1 MTGNL
6 LNIYKIIKNTEVE
19 GPGRRF
25 CIWTQGCSR
34 HCKGCF
40 AKQTWE
46 FGVGKSFT
54 VDDLWNEIKAENG
67 IEGIT
72 LLGGEPFEQA
82 QALSLLAQK
91 VKETGLSVMTFSGN
105 SYDDLKNSKDI
116 FVQKLLK
123 YTDLLVD
130 GEFREDCFDLSRPW
144 VGSKNQRYIFLSGRY
159 SLQEIMRCNNKIELH
174 IDKNGVVFVNG
185 MTDFKELKKYLTKN
199 KKYTGEKLCLLK
211 SYQTL

>member
-1 MTGNL
+1 MDVDEVFNL
-6 LNIYKIIKNTEVE
+6 IK
-19 GPGRRF
+19 
-25 CIWTQGCSR
+25 S
-34 HCKGCF
+34 
-40 AKQTWE
+40 QT
-46 FGVGKSFT
+46 
-54 VDDLWNEIKAENG
+54 D
-67 IEGIT
+67 IEGVT
-72 LLGGEPFEQA
+72 FLGGEPFEQA

-105 SYDDLKNSKDI
+105 SYEDLKNSKDI

-199 KKYTGEKLCLLK
+199 IPEKNYAC
-211 SYQTL
+211 

>member
-1 MTGNL
+1 MK
-6 LNIYKIIKNTEVE
+6 LNIFKILNKTTAE
-19 GPGRRF
+19 GPGKRF
-25 CIWTQGCSR
+25 CLWVQGCSR
-34 HCKGCF
+34 HCRGCH
-40 AKQTWE
+40 AKSTWSHNINKLMDVDEVFNLIKSQT
-46 FGVGKSFT
+46 
-54 VDDLWNEIKAENG
+54 D
-67 IEGIT
+67 IEGVT
-72 LLGGEPFEQA
+72 FLGGEPFEQA

-144 VGSKNQRYIFLSGRY
+144 IGSKNQRYIFLSGRY

-199 KKYTGEKLCLLK
+199 IPEKNYAC
-211 SYQTL
+211 

>member
-1 MTGNL
+1 MK
-6 LNIYKIIKNTEVE
+6 LNIFKILNKTTAE
-19 GPGRRF
+19 GPGKRF
-25 CIWTQGCSR
+25 CLWVQGCSR
-34 HCKGCF
+34 HCRGCH
-40 AKQTWE
+40 AKSTWSHNINKLMDVDEVFNLIKSQT
-46 FGVGKSFT
+46 
-54 VDDLWNEIKAENG
+54 D
-67 IEGIT
+67 IEGVT
-72 LLGGEPFEQA
+72 FLGGEPFEQA

-199 KKYTGEKLCLLK
+199 IPEKNYAC
-211 SYQTL
+211 

>member
-1 MTGNL
+1 MK
-6 LNIYKIIKNTEVE
+6 LNIFKILNKTTAE
-19 GPGRRF
+19 GPGKRF
-25 CIWTQGCSR
+25 CLWVQGCSR
-34 HCKGCF
+34 HCRGCH
-40 AKQTWE
+40 AKSTWSHSINKLMDVDEVFNLIKSQT
-46 FGVGKSFT
+46 
-54 VDDLWNEIKAENG
+54 D
-67 IEGIT
+67 IEGVT
-72 LLGGEPFEQA
+72 FLGGEPFEQA

-105 SYDDLKNSKDI
+105 SYEDLKNSKDI

-185 MTDFKELKKYLTKN
+185 MTNFKELKKYLTKN
-199 KKYTGEKLCLLK
+199 IPEKNYAC
-211 SYQTL
+211 

>member
-1 MTGNL
+1 
-6 LNIYKIIKNTEVE
+6 
-19 GPGRRF
+19 
-25 CIWTQGCSR
+25 
-34 HCKGCF
+34 
-40 AKQTWE
+40 
-46 FGVGKSFT
+46 
-54 VDDLWNEIKAENG
+54 
-67 IEGIT
+67 
-72 LLGGEPFEQA
+72 
-82 QALSLLAQK
+82 
-91 VKETGLSVMTFSGN
+91 MTFSGN

-144 VGSKNQRYIFLSGRY
+144 VGSKNQCYIFLSGRY

-199 KKYTGEKLCLLK
+199 IPEKNYAC
-211 SYQTL
+211 

>member
-1 MTGNL
+1 MK
-6 LNIYKIIKNTEVE
+6 LNIFKILNKTTAE
-19 GPGRRF
+19 GPGKRF
-25 CIWTQGCSR
+25 CLWVQGCSR
-34 HCKGCF
+34 HCRGCH
-40 AKQTWE
+40 AKSTWSHSINKLMDVDEVFNLIKSQT
-46 FGVGKSFT
+46 
-54 VDDLWNEIKAENG
+54 D
-67 IEGIT
+67 IEGVT
-72 LLGGEPFEQA
+72 FLGGEPFEQA

-105 SYDDLKNSKDI
+105 SYEDLKNSKDI

-199 KKYTGEKLCLLK
+199 IPEKNYAC
-211 SYQTL
+211 

>member
-1 MTGNL
+1 MK
-6 LNIYKIIKNTEVE
+6 LNIFKILNKTTAE
-19 GPGRRF
+19 GPGKRF
-25 CIWTQGCSR
+25 CLWVQGCSR
-34 HCKGCF
+34 HCRGCH
-40 AKQTWE
+40 AKSTWSHNINKLMDVDEIFNLIKSQT
-46 FGVGKSFT
+46 
-54 VDDLWNEIKAENG
+54 D
-67 IEGIT
+67 IEGVT
-72 LLGGEPFEQA
+72 FLGGEPFEQA

-105 SYDDLKNSKDI
+105 SYEDLKNSKDI

-199 KKYTGEKLCLLK
+199 IPEKNYAC
-211 SYQTL
+211 

>member
-1 MTGNL
+1 MKINVF
-6 LNIYKIIKNTEVE
+6 KIINKTNAE
-19 GPGRRF
+19 GPGKRF
-25 CIWTQGCSR
+25 CLWVQGCSR
-34 HCKGCF
+34 HCRGCH
-40 AKQTWE
+40 AKSTWSHNINKLMDVDEVFNLIKSQT
-46 FGVGKSFT
+46 
-54 VDDLWNEIKAENG
+54 D
-67 IEGIT
+67 IEGVT
-72 LLGGEPFEQA
+72 FLGGEPFEQA

-185 MTDFKELKKYLTKN
+185 MTNFKELKKYLTKN
-199 KKYTGEKLCLLK
+199 IPEKNYAC
-211 SYQTL
+211 

>member
-1 MTGNL
+1 MK
-6 LNIYKIIKNTEVE
+6 LNIFKILNKTTAE
-19 GPGRRF
+19 GPGKRF
-25 CIWTQGCSR
+25 CLWVQGCSR
-34 HCKGCF
+34 HCRGCH
-40 AKQTWE
+40 AKSTWSHNINKLMDVDEVFNLIKSQT
-46 FGVGKSFT
+46 
-54 VDDLWNEIKAENG
+54 D
-67 IEGIT
+67 IEGVT
-72 LLGGEPFEQA
+72 FLGGEPFEQA

-105 SYDDLKNSKDI
+105 SYEDLKNSKDI

-185 MTDFKELKKYLTKN
+185 MTNFKELKKYLTKN
-199 KKYTGEKLCLLK
+199 IPEKNYAC
-211 SYQTL
+211 